1 MLLGRTMAH
10 LSVPKYACKYACGFG
25 VVVDY
30 CVYVNT
36 VMIDAVAS
44 FILEIVLQKIITVS
58 SVIGKQ

>member
-1 MLLGRTMAH
+1 M
-10 LSVPKYACKYACGFG
+10 YACCFG

-30 CVYVNT
+30 RVYVNT

>member
-1 MLLGRTMAH
+1 M
-10 LSVPKYACKYACGFG
+10 SVPKYACMYACGFG

>member
-1 MLLGRTMAH
+1 M
-10 LSVPKYACKYACGFG
+10 YACGFG

-58 SVIGKQ
+58 SVIGKQEIHEVCKDFLSRMLYQ

>member
-1 MLLGRTMAH
+1 M
-10 LSVPKYACKYACGFG
+10 YACGFG

-30 CVYVNT
+30 CVYHVNT

>member
-1 MLLGRTMAH
+1 M
-10 LSVPKYACKYACGFG
+10 YACGFG

-30 CVYVNT
+30 CVHVYT
-36 VMIDAVAS
+36 FMIDAVAS

>member
-1 MLLGRTMAH
+1 M
-10 LSVPKYACKYACGFG
+10 YACGFG

-36 VMIDAVAS
+36 VMIDAVAIAS

>member
-1 MLLGRTMAH
+1 M
-10 LSVPKYACKYACGFG
+10 YACGFG

-44 FILEIVLQKIITVS
+44 FILEIILEKIITIS
-58 SVIGKQ
+58 SVIRKK

>member
-1 MLLGRTMAH
+1 M
-10 LSVPKYACKYACGFG
+10 YAYGFG

-44 FILEIVLQKIITVS
+44 FILEIVSQKIITVS

>member
-1 MLLGRTMAH
+1 M
-10 LSVPKYACKYACGFG
+10 YACGFG

-30 CVYVNT
+30 CACVYVNT

-58 SVIGKQ
+58 SVIGKK